1 MEKSS
6 TSRRANL
13 RVYFFVGVY
22 IAAMSSANLLVAA
35 FGPWVSPLNSFFLI
49 GLDLTLRDKLHDEWQ
64 GDIKKMAVLILAA
77 SSLSYAINPAS
88 GMIALASFVA
98 FAASAIVDWVVYG
111 KLGGGYMKRVNGSN
125 AAGAAVDSLLFPTI
139 AFGAFMPA
147 VIAAQFFAKV
157 GGGYVW
163 SLIFR
168 RFRSAA

>member
-1 MEKSS
+1 MK
-6 TSRRANL
+6 TS
-13 RVYFFVGVY
+13 FFVAVY

-49 GLDLTLRDKLHDEWQ
+49 GLDLTLRDKLHDAWQ
-64 GDIKKMAVLILAA
+64 GDIKKMAVLILTA
-77 SSLSYAINPAS
+77 SGISYAINPAS

-98 FAASAIVDWVVYG
+98 FAASAAVDWIVYG
-111 KLGGGYMKRVNGSN
+111 KIGGGYMKRVNGSN
-125 AAGAAVDSLLFPTI
+125 AAGAAVDSILFPTI

-163 SLIFR
+163 SLVFR
-168 RFRSAA
+168 RFRSVA